1 MAARLYIIIVL
12 FFTGLTAAQRP
23 SEIGVITDN
32 DLYTSWEN
40 DQYYTA
46 GLEVFY
52 RYLGTHSN
60 PKLAK
65 RITEFRIGQYIY
77 NPQTSQPK
85 DINYH
90 DRPFAGYLFAEAGIN
105 KFFLSED
112 VLKMNFQIGV
122 VGPESQAEAV
132 QKGLHYL
139 LGYKRVRGWE
149 YQINTDPA
157 LQVNM
162 YYSKKI
168 LKNRFFKKTDVHLI
182 ADLNAG
188 TIWTGASA
196 GVLTRVSLKDILL
209 PVYDSSLH
217 GAALD
222 SDPEKYKGRREFYLF
237 FTPMINY
244 QVYDATIQGSLF
256 NASSPVTFGL
266 IPLRFNAEAGIKYR
280 RNNWNLSY
288 SFNYRGK
295 ELSNIVIKGHYYG
308 SISVS
313 YFLHK

>member
-1 MAARLYIIIVL
+1 MARLLLIATL
-12 FFTGLTAAQRP
+12 LTYNFAAAQRP

-112 VLKMNFQIGV
+112 VLKVNFQIGV

-149 YQINTDPA
+149 YQIKTNPA
-157 LQVNM
+157 LQAGM
-162 YYSKKI
+162 FYSKKI
-168 LKNRFFKKTDVHLI
+168 LKTRFYQKTDVHITAGLE
-182 ADLNAG
+182 AG
-188 TIWTGASA
+188 TIWTGVSVGALA
-196 GVLTRVSLKDILL
+196 RVSLKDILL
-209 PVYDSSLH
+209 PVYDSSLY

-222 SDPEKYKGRREFYLF
+222 KDPAKYKGRREFYLYF
-237 FTPMINY
+237 WPMVNY
-244 QVYDATIQGSLF
+244 QAYDATIQGSLF
-256 NASSPVTFGL
+256 NETSPVTFGL
-266 IPLRFNAEAGIKYR
+266 IPFRFNAEAGIKYR

-295 ELSNIVIKGHYYG
+295 ELSNIVITGYYYG